1 MQFASLRVGV
11 QELCDLAGSLT
22 LVGDHGAKI
31 RDTLS
36 ARASTLRRR
45 QLADAE
51 GKAGEADQ
59 SVLAQ
64 LLLALGV
71 LILIGFPAVATSS
84 PSKPRE
90 KRHKTPAQ
98 TTASGPARRP
108 TWRLSSG
115 GQSMP

>member
-36 ARASTLRRR
+36 PRASTLRRR

-51 GKAGEADQ
+51 GKAGQ

-84 PSKPRE
+84 PSKPGE
-90 KRHKTPAQ
+90 KRHETPA
-98 TTASGPARRP
+98 
-108 TWRLSSG
+108 
-115 GQSMP
+115 

>member
-22 LVGDHGAKI
+22 LVGDHGAK
-31 RDTLS
+31 DTLS
-36 ARASTLRRR
+36 PRASTLRRR

-90 KRHKTPAQ
+90 KRHETPA
-98 TTASGPARRP
+98 
-108 TWRLSSG
+108 
-115 GQSMP
+115 

>member
-1 MQFASLRVGV
+1 MAGSLGMQFASLRVGV

-71 LILIGFPAVATSS
+71 
-84 PSKPRE
+84 
-90 KRHKTPAQ
+90 
-98 TTASGPARRP
+98 
-108 TWRLSSG
+108 
-115 GQSMP
+115 

>member
-1 MQFASLRVGV
+1 MARSQGMQFASLRGV
-11 QELCDLAGSLT
+11 QELCDPAGSLT

-59 SVLAQ
+59 SVLAP
-64 LLLALGV
+64 AAARPR
-71 LILIGFPAVATSS
+71 GFDPD
-84 PSKPRE
+84 
-90 KRHKTPAQ
+90 
-98 TTASGPARRP
+98 
-108 TWRLSSG
+108 RLSG
-115 GQSMP
+115 RRNVLAF